1 MTHDNKLQ
9 VEAIKR
15 GTVIDHIPA
24 QIGFKLLSLF
34 KLTETDQ
41 RITIG
46 LNLPSGEMG
55 RKDLIKIENTFL
67 SEDQVDQLALYAP
80 QATVN
85 RIDNYEVVGKSRPS
99 LPERIDNVLVCPNSN
114 CISHAEPVSSSFA
127 VRKRAN
133 DIALKCKYC
142 EKEFSHNVVLANYFR
157 LVIKFWLPILS
168 QTFYRCNKG
177 EIMSKTIATENAPAA
192 IGPYVQGV
200 DLGNM
205 IITSGQIPVN
215 PKTGEVPADVAA
227 QARQSLDNVKAIVE
241 AAGLKV
247 GDIVKTTVFV
257 KDLNDFA
264 TVNATYEAFFTE
276 HNATFPARSCV
287 EVARLPKDVK
297 IEIEAIAVRR

>member
-24 QIGFKLLSLF
+24 QVGFKLLTLF

-67 SEDQVDQLALYAP
+67 TDEQVNQLSLYAP

-85 RIDNYEVVGKSRPS
+85 RIED
-99 LPERIDNVLVCPNSN
+99 VLVCPNSN

-127 VRKRAN
+127 VKKRAD

-142 EKEFSHNVVLANYFR
+142 EKEFSHYVVLAN
-157 LVIKFWLPILS
+157 
-168 QTFYRCNKG
+168 
-177 EIMSKTIATENAPAA
+177 
-192 IGPYVQGV
+192 
-200 DLGNM
+200 
-205 IITSGQIPVN
+205 
-215 PKTGEVPADVAA
+215 
-227 QARQSLDNVKAIVE
+227 
-241 AAGLKV
+241 
-247 GDIVKTTVFV
+247 
-257 KDLNDFA
+257 
-264 TVNATYEAFFTE
+264 
-276 HNATFPARSCV
+276 
-287 EVARLPKDVK
+287 
-297 IEIEAIAVRR
+297 

>member
-24 QIGFKLLSLF
+24 QVGFKLLTLF

-67 SEDQVDQLALYAP
+67 TDEQVNQLSLYAP

-85 RIDNYEVVGKSRPS
+85 RIDDYEVVGKSRPS
-99 LPERIDNVLVCPNSN
+99 LPDRIDSVLVCPNSN

-127 VRKRAN
+127 VKKRAD

-142 EKEFSHNVVLANYFR
+142 EKEFSHYVVLAQLNAVGIGGRPPYNGYHPTLR
-157 LVIKFWLPILS
+157 PSGGVCAGDTAL
-168 QTFYRCNKG
+168 
-177 EIMSKTIATENAPAA
+177 IAW
-192 IGPYVQGV
+192 
-200 DLGNM
+200 
-205 IITSGQIPVN
+205 
-215 PKTGEVPADVAA
+215 
-227 QARQSLDNVKAIVE
+227 RQPE
-241 AAGLKV
+241 
-247 GDIVKTTVFV
+247 
-257 KDLNDFA
+257 
-264 TVNATYEAFFTE
+264 
-276 HNATFPARSCV
+276 
-287 EVARLPKDVK
+287 
-297 IEIEAIAVRR
+297 

>member
-142 EKEFSHNVVLANYFR
+142 EKEFSHNVVLAA
-157 LVIKFWLPILS
+157 S
-168 QTFYRCNKG
+168 
-177 EIMSKTIATENAPAA
+177 
-192 IGPYVQGV
+192 GPYVQGV